1 MLLVSL
7 KFETYKKFLI
17 LKCLKNLS
25 PLVLKKKPKKQ
36 NKNKPK
42 MNTYHLNKKCKCKI
56 DTCSF

>member
-25 PLVLKKKPKKQ
+25 PLVLKKKTP
-36 NKNKPK
+36 KNKTK
-42 MNTYHLNKKCKCKI
+42 TNQK
-56 DTCSF
+56 

>member
-7 KFETYKKFLI
+7 KFETYKEFLI

-25 PLVLKKKPKKQ
+25 PLVLKKKKPKKQ

-42 MNTYHLNKKCKCKI
+42 MNTSSK
-56 DTCSF
+56 

>member
-25 PLVLKKKPKKQ
+25 PLVLKKKPKKTKQ
-36 NKNKPK
+36 KQTKNEYLSSK
-42 MNTYHLNKKCKCKI
+42 
-56 DTCSF
+56 